1 MSEGCMV
8 PEEGAAGWM
17 RAAGGRGDG
26 GRRNRQ
32 SKGLPEGGVAVARN
46 DGGCGGDGREQRRSR
61 VAREVG
67 EGKN

>member
-1 MSEGCMV
+1 
-8 PEEGAAGWM
+8 M
-17 RAAGGRGDG
+17 RAAGARGDG

-32 SKGLPEGGVAVARN
+32 SKRLPEGGVAVARN